1 MYILSN
7 FSVFI
12 VYYQNNIYRFYNLCL
27 IIREGGRTNYSTLT
41 GPELVLGTPDC
52 MSPEMVRGEK
62 IDLRSDIY
70 ELGIVLY
77 QMLVGDVPF
86 RDDNPYTVLLK
97 RLQEPVPLSL

>member
-1 MYILSN
+1 
-7 FSVFI
+7 
-12 VYYQNNIYRFYNLCL
+12 
-27 IIREGGRTNYSTLT
+27 
-41 GPELVLGTPDC
+41 
-52 MSPEMVRGEK
+52 MVRGEK